1 VCIYHILVLCIALQS
16 IFYSD
21 FFFLS
26 IPLLVDLVDIL
37 PSKGKA
43 EDGRNLSDDGDG
55 PEVSMATL
63 ALNLS

>member
-1 VCIYHILVLCIALQS
+1 LLYKVYS
-16 IFYSD
+16 IQI

-37 PSKGKA
+37 PSKGKT
-43 EDGRNLSDDGDG
+43 EDGRNFPDDGDG

>member
-1 VCIYHILVLCIALQS
+1 LLYKVYS
-16 IFYSD
+16 IQI